1 MEIILKEDIIG
12 LGYKN
17 DIVNVRSGYGR
28 NYLIP
33 TGKAVI
39 ASPSAK
45 KVLAENLKQQAH
57 KLERLKAEAEKKAE
71 NLKDVAVEIAAKV
84 SSNDQLYGSV
94 TAAMVADELEK
105 KGVEVDRKI
114 ITMRD
119 IKKIGTYEAIVH
131 FHKEVEVHIPVTVI
145 AENAAELAAEAAAR
159 KAEANAKKEQ
169 EKADVAVEETQAEE
183 VASAETEAEEA
194 PAAE

>member
-17 DIVNVRSGYGR
+17 DIVNVKSGYGR

-57 KLERLKAEAEKKAE
+57 KLAKILADAEAEAAKL
-71 NLKDVAVEIAAKV
+71 NGVSVEVTAKV
-84 SSNDQLYGSV
+84 SATGVLYGSV
-94 TAAMVADELEK
+94 TSATVADELAK
-105 KGVEVDRKI
+105 KGIEVDRKRI
-114 ITMRD
+114 IMKD
-119 IKKIGTYEAIVH
+119 IKTVGEYAATVV
-131 FHKEVEVHIPVTVI
+131 FHKEVKVEIPVTVL
-145 AENAAELAAEAAAR
+145 AEGNIAAAKPEEA
-159 KAEANAKKEQ
+159 KAEKTPA
-169 EKADVAVEETQAEE
+169 AV
-183 VASAETEAEEA
+183 VEEA
-194 PAAE
+194 PAAEATEEAAE

>member
-17 DIVNVRSGYGR
+17 DIVNVKAGYGR

-57 KLERLKAEAEKKAE
+57 KLAKILADAEAEAAKL
-71 NLKDVAVEIAAKV
+71 NGVAVEVTAKV
-84 SSNDQLYGSV
+84 SATGVLYGSV
-94 TAAMVADELEK
+94 TSATVAEELAK
-105 KGVEVDRKI
+105 KGIEVDRKRI
-114 ITMRD
+114 IMKD
-119 IKKIGTYEAIVH
+119 IKTVGEYAATVV
-131 FHKEVEVHIPVTVI
+131 FHKEVKVEIPVTVL
-145 AENAAELAAEAAAR
+145 AEGNIAAAKPEEA
-159 KAEANAKKEQ
+159 KAE
-169 EKADVAVEETQAEE
+169 KAPAAV
-183 VASAETEAEEA
+183 VEEA
-194 PAAE
+194 PAAEATEEAAE